1 MQQHVSLRDA
11 NQHLARY
18 VKVVESGDE
27 VIITRRGRPVAKLIP
42 IAVEKSLNVE
52 QQAAMERTLAR
63 MQNGY
68 SLGGQATA
76 RDELY
81 ER

>member
-18 VKVVESGDE
+18 VKVVEGGDE

-42 IAVEKSLNVE
+42 IEEEKSLNDE
-52 QQAAMERTLAR
+52 QRAALERTMTR
-63 MQNGY
+63 MQSGY
-68 SLGGQATA
+68 ALGGKAPA
-76 RDELY
+76 RDELH